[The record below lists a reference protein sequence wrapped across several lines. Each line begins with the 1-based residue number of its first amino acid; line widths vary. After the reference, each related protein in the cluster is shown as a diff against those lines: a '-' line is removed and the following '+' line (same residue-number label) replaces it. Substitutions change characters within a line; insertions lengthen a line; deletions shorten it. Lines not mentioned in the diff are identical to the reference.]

1 MIITFCGHAQ
11 FRATEQCERELLTFP
26 ETHVGD
32 SPAQMYLGGYGEF
45 DSFALRCCRKYR
57 ETHPQI
63 KLVLV
68 SPYPVR
74 FLSAQPPVRFG
85 KPVRRNPLSGNRG
98 QTAPLC
104 DCLSESVHGTAGGLG
119 RNICDPQLGR
129 RIPDLPLRPAKGQ
142 TDFCTRKEQAA
153 LPFPDFKKP
162 TEHTDSA
169 GFFRDRKFTSPIPPR
184 R

>member
-11 FRATEQCERELLTFP
+11 FRTTEQCERELLTFP

-68 SPYPVR
+68 SPY
-74 FLSAQPPVRFG
+74 LSDSYQ
-85 KPVRRNPLSGNRG
+85 RNH
-98 QTAPLC
+98 LC
-104 DCLSESVHGTAGGLG
+104 DSESRYDEILYPA
-119 RNICDPQLGR
+119 IEDK
-129 RIPDLPLRPAKGQ
+129 PLRFAIVYRNQYMVQQADWVVTYVTHGWGGAYRTYRYALQKAKQ
-142 TDFCTRKEQAA
+142 ILCTRKEQAA

>member
-68 SPYPVR
+68 PRTCPIPI
-74 FLSAQPPVRFG
+74 SATTCAIRKAGTTKSSIRQSRT
-85 KPVRRNPLSGNRG
+85 NRSALRLFIG
-98 QTAPLC
+98 ISTWY
-104 DCLSESVHGTAGGLG
+104 S
-119 RNICDPQLGR
+119 R
-129 RIPDLPLRPAKGQ
+129 RIG
-142 TDFCTRKEQAA
+142 
-153 LPFPDFKKP
+153 
-162 TEHTDSA
+162 S
-169 GFFRDRKFTSPIPPR
+169 
-184 R
+184 